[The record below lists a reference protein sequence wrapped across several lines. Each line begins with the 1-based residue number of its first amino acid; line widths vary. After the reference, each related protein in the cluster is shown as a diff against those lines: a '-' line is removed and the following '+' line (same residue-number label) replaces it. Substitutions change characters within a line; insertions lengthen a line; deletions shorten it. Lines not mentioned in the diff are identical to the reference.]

1 MKGTFHRYSTGK
13 KIKVILA
20 HAFLAVLAVV
30 WLLPVLWVNLTSFRG
45 TKGSYSSTF
54 FPTRYTLDNYIKL
67 FTDFSVFNFPK
78 VVMEYIYHSIG
89 KLYHIH
95 IFCDFGGIYSF
106 KTAVPCK
113 ETVNECSYDYP
124 SVSGIYVDDRG
135 ILHY

>member
-30 WLLPVLWVNLTSFRG
+30 WLLPVLWVILTSFRG

-54 FPTRYTLDNYIKL
+54 FPTRY
-67 FTDFSVFNFPK
+67 
-78 VVMEYIYHSIG
+78 
-89 KLYHIH
+89 IH